1 MEIINNFEKI
11 PQLSKNSI
19 IAIGN
24 FDGIHLGH
32 KKILECLATEAK
44 KNDLLS
50 LVLTF
55 SPHPERILG
64 EKRIKMIQTLDQR
77 VNEMKKFGIDTIL
90 IIPFD
95 EKFSSLSSHDFVQ
108 KIVVDRLKAK
118 AVIVGENFRFGK
130 NREGD
135 ISLLFRLASG
145 YNLKVHS
152 IPPVTKEDMIVSS
165 SLIRNFLKE
174 GKIEKAN
181 VLLGRFYEVAG
192 KVIKGKS
199 RGKTLGF
206 PTANIKTENE
216 IIPHGVFISTT
227 GIGPET
233 FSSLTNVGRCPTFNQ
248 KETNIES
255 YIINFNKDIYGKKIR
270 IHFLK
275 RIRDEIKFKNQ
286 AKLSKQI
293 KKDFELAKS
302 YFKLR
307 PIRGGH

>member
-1 MEIINNFEKI
+1 MEIINGFEKI
-11 PQLSKNSI
+11 PPLSKNAI

-32 KKILECLATEAK
+32 KKILEYLATEAK
-44 KNDLLS
+44 KNALLS

-77 VNEMKKFGIDTIL
+77 VNEMKKFGIEIIL

-135 ISLLFRLASG
+135 IALLFRLASG

-165 SLIRNFLKE
+165 SLIRNYLKE
-174 GKIEKAN
+174 GKLEKAN

-199 RGKTLGF
+199 RGKALGF

-216 IIPHGVFISTT
+216 IIPQGVFISTT

-255 YIINFNKDIYGKKIR
+255 YIMNLNKDIYGKKIR

-275 RIRDEIKFKNQ
+275 RIRDEIKFKTQ
-286 AKLSKQI
+286 AELSQQI
-293 KKDFELAKS
+293 KKDLALAKS
-302 YFKLR
+302 YFKLKQ
-307 PIRGGH
+307 

>member
-1 MEIINNFEKI
+1 MEILNGFEKI
-11 PQLSKNSI
+11 PLPSKNSI

-32 KKILECLATEAK
+32 KKILECLTTEAK
-44 KNDLLS
+44 NNALLS

-77 VNEMKKFGIDTIL
+77 VNEMKKFGIDAIL

-95 EKFSSLSSHDFVQ
+95 EKFSSLSSHDFIQ
-108 KIVVDRLKAK
+108 KIIVDRLKAK
-118 AVIVGENFRFGK
+118 AVIIGENFRFGK

-145 YNLKVHS
+145 YNLKIHS

-165 SLIRNFLKE
+165 SIIRNFLKE

-181 VLLGRFYEVAG
+181 VLLGRFYEVTG

-216 IIPHGVFISTT
+216 IIPQGVFISTT

-233 FSSLTNVGRCPTFNQ
+233 FSSLTNVGKCPTFNQ
-248 KETNIES
+248 KEINIES
-255 YIINFNKDIYGKKIR
+255 YIMNLNKDIYGKKIR

-275 RIRDEIKFKNQ
+275 KIRDEMKFKTQ
-286 AKLSKQI
+286 AELSQQI
-293 KKDFELAKS
+293 KKDLELAKS
-302 YFKLR
+302 YFKLK
-307 PIRGGH
+307 P